1 MKSARITSP
10 VRNCFPDRFR
20 FLLWKRYL
28 NWKRTIVKTF
38 VQLLLPCA
46 FFALA
51 LFLTTVEFKR
61 DIVFKP
67 VTFSRDQHL
76 DGRDILATYRNND
89 DIADKVVRNAWPDQ
103 RTQITEAFGDQLSCR
118 CNCPAP
124 KQEAY
129 YAALT
134 CCMSDPTACKTDV
147 RKQYQAMNC
156 GYTETQTDVVGF
168 AARDLGIVQRAR
180 FMESIPKSTVV

>member
-1 MKSARITSP
+1 MDKIHGDGMREAFVANYEERSDYVTGSKLLLRQ
-10 VRNCFPDRFR
+10 FR

-51 LFLTTVEFKR
+51 LYMTTVKFER

-76 DGRDILATYRNND
+76 DARDILATYRND
-89 DIADKVVRNAWPDQ
+89 DGGVADDVLDERFVVTPHHEPR
-103 RTQITEAFGDQLSCR
+103 
-118 CNCPAP
+118 
-124 KQEAY
+124 
-129 YAALT
+129 
-134 CCMSDPTACKTDV
+134 
-147 RKQYQAMNC
+147 
-156 GYTETQTDVVGF
+156 
-168 AARDLGIVQRAR
+168 
-180 FMESIPKSTVV
+180 